1 MTWNKRSVPLIC
13 LTTSSLPA
21 QNFASVTRRVSDDER
36 SVLTGTRVSE
46 ERAATQSMAQKASRS
61 KAEVCKT
68 PVPQFKSGCRLQ
80 KNRVH
85 QDSVFLWRRHPDL
98 NWGIGVSQ
106 TSALLLLVFC
116 AIDCVAARSSDT
128 RVPVCTLRSSS
139 LTRLVTD
146 AKSCAGKNAW

>member
-85 QDSVFLWRRHPDL
+85 QDSVFIFACLYLNLFLGKKLPYCHTFSVRRCSPFVPCQCSAIPQCSSLWRYHILPFL
-98 NWGIGVSQ
+98 
-106 TSALLLLVFC
+106 
-116 AIDCVAARSSDT
+116 
-128 RVPVCTLRSSS
+128 PP
-139 LTRLVTD
+139 
-146 AKSCAGKNAW
+146 